1 MPKLHAAELQI
12 LQAVALK
19 TLQNKRI
26 DADQLS
32 RQVGKPL
39 ALVNRVLT
47 GLGSAGLVHLE
58 RLQPGQPFMVRV
70 TKSGLKELSGQ
81 KDKPKPAAKPK
92 AGPVASKSQAK
103 PVTASPKPEP
113 VREAEPGATPAAS
126 PAQDKPRSESGTKA
140 QPVAQT
146 VKAPE
151 PQPTAEQPI
160 APPPKP
166 PAVSKARP
174 YVTPAL
180 RVHHRPEGQPEAPA
194 AQNPKAVQVTAP
206 ASKPETTRADQP
218 SETPPAR
225 QPEGTESTEAQAPPS
240 QAQLRVAG
248 GIGGWQ
254 DSGPAE
260 EPKPA
265 APVKKGLY
273 EALAPY
279 MLGMDRDSFDGIM
292 GQFSPDLLRALS
304 RALAEKAKAEKKA
317 AAAEAARKKKP
328 LLSPVEIALEKKLQ
342 KSMNPK
348 YQESPWYQ
356 RTRLFSFEWDQ
367 MRRRR
372 LGVFSSY
379 FTNFDPRWER
389 PDWKDFNLA
398 RRQADSRG
406 ANYVDWIA
414 AQFERIGMPE
424 EGYVSPALF
433 HGRAAVE
440 TYVKF
445 IRQGKTGLE
454 AAMPFEA
461 EPRRQVK
468 AKPVRSKTAA
478 AAPKLDPKNFDL
490 KNPLHKQRA
499 EEILQEIEELSKTV
513 FGDDKDGL
521 LRLMTQ
527 AIKNENLPMAALDLR
542 ISLKAKVLMML
553 QEEDKAKGGAIAL
566 GGKPRLII

>member
-81 KDKPKPAAKPK
+81 KDKPKPAAQSPVKPVAAGIKADPLAGKPK
-92 AGPVASKSQAK
+92 AGPVQKAKSS
-103 PVTASPKPEP
+103 PVPAGSP
-113 VREAEPGATPAAS
+113 S
-126 PAQDKPRSESGTKA
+126 HYKPRSESGTNAPPIAKTEKA
-140 QPVAQT
+140 PAPAPPAEPPVA
-146 VKAPE
+146 
-151 PQPTAEQPI
+151 PQ
-160 APPPKP
+160 PKP
-166 PAVSKARP
+166 PADSKARP
-174 YVTPAL
+174 YVAPAL
-180 RVHHRPEGQPEAPA
+180 RVHHRSKGEPEAPA
-194 AQNPKAVQVTAP
+194 AHKPAAVQVIAP
-206 ASKPETTRADQP
+206 AAKPETSRVHLAP
-218 SETPPAR
+218 EATPIQ
-225 QPEGTESTEAQAPPS
+225 QPEGPGTSTAQARSS
-240 QAQLRVAG
+240 QSLLTVAG
-248 GIGGWQ
+248 GAADRQ
-254 DSGPAE
+254 DSGSAE
-260 EPKPA
+260 EQKPA
-265 APVKKGLY
+265 APINKGLY
-273 EALAPY
+273 ETLAPY

-292 GQFSPDLLRALS
+292 GQFSPDLLKALS

-356 RTRLFSFEWDQ
+356 RTKLFSFEWDQ
-367 MRRRR
+367 MRRRC

-389 PDWKDFNLA
+389 SDWKDFNLA

-414 AQFERIGMPE
+414 AQFERIGLPE

-454 AAMPFEA
+454 AAKPFEA
-461 EPRRQVK
+461 QPRLQVK
-468 AKPVRSKTAA
+468 ARPVRRKPAA
-478 AAPKLDPKNFDL
+478 AGPKVDLKNFDI

-499 EEILQEIEELSKTV
+499 EDILQEIENLSQTV

-542 ISLKAKVLMML
+542 ISLKAKVLKIL